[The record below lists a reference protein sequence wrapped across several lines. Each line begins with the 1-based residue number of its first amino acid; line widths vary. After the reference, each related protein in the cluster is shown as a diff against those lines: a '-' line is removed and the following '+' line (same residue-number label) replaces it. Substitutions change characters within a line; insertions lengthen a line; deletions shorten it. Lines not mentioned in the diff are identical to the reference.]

1 MRKRLLIRSVRWKKS
16 LLCEVSDGKTNN
28 EGYPVPPAAIRTGD
42 GGGPIAQA
50 IQHECDHLEGII
62 I

>member
-1 MRKRLLIRSVRWKKS
+1 
-16 LLCEVSDGKTNN
+16 VSDGKTTRYRDI
-28 EGYPVPPAAIRTGD
+28 EVKYQDPTFKWQKQKFS
-42 GGGPIAQA
+42 GPIAQA